1 MVLSIQNLT
10 MFSTGIL
17 ETLYMTLVSTAIS
30 YVIGL
35 PIGIALALT
44 DKIGIHPKPF
54 FNKTLGAIVNT
65 FRSIPFLILLVMVM
79 PITRAIVGTT
89 LGSTAVIVPLVI
101 SAIPFIARMTES
113 SIKEVDF
120 GVIEAAQSM
129 GASTIQIVWKV
140 MLPESLPSLIS
151 GATIVVTT
159 ILGYSAMSGIVGG
172 GGLGNIAVTYGYNR
186 NEQDIMMIAVILLV
200 VIVQVLQ
207 EVGMRLSIWKN
218 KKTL

>member
-1 MVLSIQNLT
+1 MLLSIRNLT

-35 PIGIALALT
+35 PIGITLALT
-44 DKIGIHPKPF
+44 DKIGIHPKSF
-54 FNKTLGAIVNT
+54 FNKTLGAIVNI

-140 MLPESLPSLIS
+140 MLPEALPSLIS

-200 VIVQVLQ
+200 VIVQMLQ
-207 EVGMRLSIWKN
+207 EVGMRLSRWKN

>member
-1 MVLSIQNLT
+1 MLLSIQNLT

-35 PIGIALALT
+35 PIGITLALT

-54 FNKTLGAIVNT
+54 FNKTLGAIVNI

-140 MLPESLPSLIS
+140 MLPEALPSLIS

-200 VIVQVLQ
+200 VIVQMLQ
-207 EVGMRLSIWKN
+207 EVGMRLSRWKN